1 MLKYL
6 LGDRQYVRNKADAE
20 LIKISN
26 SDKLYAENCQ
36 IIGI

>member
-1 MLKYL
+1 MLKYI
-6 LGDRQYVRNKADAE
+6 LGFFSYNQADGK
-20 LIKISN
+20 LIESCN

>member
-1 MLKYL
+1 MLKYI
-6 LGDRQYVRNKADAE
+6 RRCVNKADGK
-20 LIKISN
+20 LIESCN